1 MPAEHRIALGALIL
15 LGVAML
21 LLVNSVQRGR
31 KLCRRFAARFAE
43 QYATAGSPLPGFF
56 GSPRR
61 HAYVRFVLQ
70 RGYESLPDADLV
82 AAFARLR
89 RVEVLQL
96 AFLVAGF
103 AGLGLAFVW
112 LRWFRGG

>member
-61 HAYVRFVLQ
+61 HAYVRFVL
-70 RGYESLPDADLV
+70 PDADLI